1 MGGTNFWGNSKK
13 DDLFLT
19 PSFDDRILEVVA
31 VFGSVQMA
39 ASRLI
44 NLQHHRIAQCQSV
57 QINILGDEEIPIQV
71 DGEAWLQPPGMI
83 RILHKNRVQMLYRNR
98 HLELSL
104 KTWQEKQR
112 QHSISTMQRE
122 HSISVSDHSTDD
134 IISEHECYILLNFI
148 EALSSLV
155 KWVKFLIISHPHL
168 GRDLYSLAGAAQD
181 SLESLHPNGRLLDG
195 PMLRI
200 KLVEVIDAARQLYDD
215 TCNLLRDRDNGI
227 ILREDLES
235 KLSAALANMEMELKK
250 CTVQKNADGKLRT
263 YFNIQNNN
271 NNNNEEVF
279 FIVFFFKLAYK
290 SNKREDFH
298 LIC

>member
-1 MGGTNFWGNSKK
+1 MGGTNFWGSSKK

-112 QHSISTMQRE
+112 QHSISIQRE
-122 HSISVSDHSTDD
+122 HLSSTSEQSAGGGQESTEDF
-134 IISEHECYILLNFI
+134 ISERECYILLNFI
-148 EALSSLV
+148 EAVSSLI
-155 KWVKFLIISHPHL
+155 KWVKFLIISHPNIGH
-168 GRDLYSLAGAAQD
+168 DLYALACAAQD
-181 SLESLHPNGRLLDG
+181 SLESLHPQGRLLEG
-195 PMLRI
+195 PTLRI

-215 TCNLLRDRDNGI
+215 TCNLLRDRGNGLI
-227 ILREDLES
+227 PREDLES

-250 CTVQKNADGKLRT
+250 CSVQKTADGKLRA
-263 YFNIQNNN
+263 YFHVLANS
-271 NNNNEEVF
+271 EEV
-279 FIVFFFKLAYK
+279 INAHNL
-290 SNKREDFH
+290 
-298 LIC
+298 